1 MKNKIF
7 MLVLLGMILL
17 SVSSVS
23 ALELNPFAD
32 KKIYEPI
39 LKEDTSQF
47 LKEDF
52 NQDYGIIRLSKTFF
66 WFESDKIAEYSLI
79 ENTEQCLINCEA
91 RGKATLYQSGQLFD
105 DLRFLGVKGTE
116 KDLLNAKYLIKEI
129 ETYEVEVPDEFKEV
143 CVELVGNGTKGE
155 TIQSCKDEVVSY
167 KKESKEREVWNEYK
181 GQILAP
187 GQYEWKVTA
196 NKRPTE
202 RADFIPIARG
212 KTFNEWAWWDGD
224 WEYKKAITN
233 TQKAK
238 YVYLNVSYDV
248 DMRNNF
254 SDLRFVDNLE
264 TSEFPYWI
272 QSKTDGNSAQIRV
285 LTNGNDF
292 YVYFGNSGASS
303 KSNYTALYNSP
314 QNHWTFDNVTDLGS
328 GGKTI
333 TLNNGALIQSTKTK
347 FGSGALFCDG
357 VNDHATT
364 DADSLD
370 KPYTLSMWVYFETYA
385 DSHIWRKSQSS
396 TPFLIKTNATR
407 GMEFYQEG
415 GSGGV
420 LGNQTFD
427 FQNWTYYTIVYNS
440 SNTLLYKNGNL
451 IGSEVG
457 GNQNTLSAINSFCRN
472 QYISSNY
479 WHGYIDEAMIYRT
492 SLNTT
497 QISNLANVSN
507 IVTFGEKQT
516 SEGIS
521 VTLSSPANSFKS
533 SSQTIF
539 FNATITPTS
548 ANITNITWKAD
559 SQTDFQAYNTNAT
572 ITQNWTKTFADG
584 SYSWNVTACW
594 IGNSE
599 AESCT
604 ESATRTFEIDSI
616 APNLT
621 LNAPLTNFTTLTL
634 PINVTLNFTASDS
647 NLQACWFS
655 STMNS
660 TNTTFTCNTTQT
672 REFNSSGAHSFT
684 YYANDS
690 FGGVSTGTAPFYIY
704 YVQPSATS
712 TNPITEGGTST
723 HTLFVNMTNIKFFPT
738 SAYLIWNGTNHGAG
752 TLTNVSND
760 SVRFDKTIIVPNING
775 TFANWTWFYNISGNP
790 NVQNWNVS
798 GSQTY
803 IPINISECGAG
814 TYRILNYT
822 LYDQKTKV
830 ISPGTNASIEVD
842 LTLTSY
848 ANSSQTW
855 QFHTTKTASNNLLV
869 CLPSGAL
876 NNSAYQLD
884 SIAKYSYQDH
894 VVQYHYIV
902 NFKLNSTTI
911 PQSIKL
917 YNLATEQSTSFLVN
931 YQDENYLYVEDAII
945 DVWRRYVGDGV
956 FLSVEHGKT
965 DAQGQTRLHLVTE
978 DIIYKFLV
986 WINGEL
992 VYTSPEY
999 LALCQATPCQINL
1012 RKTINESDG
1021 FSERDNILYS
1031 YSFDKTTRTATFDFT
1046 TKDGIETTINMTI
1059 LSSNAYANDTACT
1072 TTLTT
1077 SGGQISC
1084 AIPTAFTNTSYQ
1096 TLIYKDGVFFG
1107 QSTDSLAP
1115 SSMELFGYTGV
1126 VLTAI
1131 AYLFL
1136 TLMGISSGIAIVVF
1150 GLIGLVL
1157 MGIIQMFE
1165 SGSIFGLASA
1175 IIWLVVAG
1183 IIIIVKITKRRIQ

>member
-1 MKNKIF
+1 MK
-7 MLVLLGMILL
+7 
-17 SVSSVS
+17 
-23 ALELNPFAD
+23 AD
-32 KKIYEPI
+32 
-39 LKEDTSQF
+39 
-47 LKEDF
+47 
-52 NQDYGIIRLSKTFF
+52 
-66 WFESDKIAEYSLI
+66 
-79 ENTEQCLINCEA
+79 
-91 RGKATLYQSGQLFD
+91 
-105 DLRFLGVKGTE
+105 
-116 KDLLNAKYLIKEI
+116 
-129 ETYEVEVPDEFKEV
+129 
-143 CVELVGNGTKGE
+143 
-155 TIQSCKDEVVSY
+155 
-167 KKESKEREVWNEYK
+167 
-181 GQILAP
+181 
-187 GQYEWKVTA
+187 
-196 NKRPTE
+196 
-202 RADFIPIARG
+202 
-212 KTFNEWAWWDGD
+212 
-224 WEYKKAITN
+224 
-233 TQKAK
+233 
-238 YVYLNVSYDV
+238 
-248 DMRNNF
+248 F
-254 SDLRFVDNLE
+254 SDLRFTNGTE
-264 TSEFPYWI
+264 TTELYYHMNSKINSNYADVRVMIPTLQQGLNYVYMYYNNPSATSTSNYNQSYILYEDCNQALDGNKWSSSQISVSGGICDTNAVSYAYMKSIKSFDVSEQWVAEYSLNDAMRGSADYNF
-272 QSKTDGNSAQIRV
+272 QGFQDKTDGIDSATPSFAFYNHQNSQSIYIARFNEYTGWIATGIDWTNRFSNFTQIWNSTYVNLTIKSPNIYSYSTTGTQSGSRSWTMGTNDQGRV
-285 LTNGNDF
+285 
-292 YVYFGNSGASS
+292 
-303 KSNYTALYNSP
+303 
-314 QNHWTFDNVTDLGS
+314 
-328 GGKTI
+328 
-333 TLNNGALIQSTKTK
+333 
-347 FGSGALFCDG
+347 
-357 VNDHATT
+357 
-364 DADSLD
+364 SLD
-370 KPYTLSMWVYFETYA
+370 WIYITKYA
-385 DSHIWRKSQSS
+385 H
-396 TPFLIKTNATR
+396 P
-407 GMEFYQEG
+407 G
-415 GSGGV
+415 
-420 LGNQTFD
+420 
-427 FQNWTYYTIVYNS
+427 TI
-440 SNTLLYKNGNL
+440 
-451 IGSEVG
+451 
-457 GNQNTLSAINSFCRN
+457 
-472 QYISSNY
+472 
-479 WHGYIDEAMIYRT
+479 IY
-492 SLNTT
+492 
-497 QISNLANVSN
+497 
-507 IVTFGEKQT
+507 TFGAEET

-521 VTLSSPANSFKS
+521 VTLSSPANAFKS
-533 SSQTIF
+533 NSQTIF

-548 ANITNITWKAD
+548 ANITNVTWKAGA
-559 SQTDFQAYNTNAT
+559 QEDFQTYNTNAT

-790 NVQNWNVS
+790 NVENWNVS

-1136 TLMGISSGIAIVVF
+1136 ALMGISSGIAIVVF